1 MDGLIGFVTGL
12 FIGGS
17 MVVVVI
23 GVLASFME

>member
-1 MDGLIGFVTGL
+1 MDGVIGFVAGL

-23 GVLASFME
+23 GVLVRFME

>member
-1 MDGLIGFVTGL
+1 MDGLIGFVAGL